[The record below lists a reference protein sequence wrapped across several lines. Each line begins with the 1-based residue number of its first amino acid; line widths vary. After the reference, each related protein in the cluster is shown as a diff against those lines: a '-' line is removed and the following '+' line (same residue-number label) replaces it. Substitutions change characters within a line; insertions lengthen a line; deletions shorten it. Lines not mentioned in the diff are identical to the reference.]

1 MLMILLLCGS
11 SKCLLKANNDTIPL
25 RAGCYEAIAEV
36 PISLIKQANI
46 KLIERKYLLEIN
58 KEQDSIINLK
68 NKYIVQQDSIINKFQ
83 EKVNIANNIN
93 SELKTKINKYNKFAY
108 ISGIAISCC
117 IILLICK

>member
-1 MLMILLLCGS
+1 MILLLFGS
-11 SKCLLKANNDTIPL
+11 FKCLLRANNDTIPL
-25 RAGCYEAIAEV
+25 RAGYYEAIAEV

-83 EKVNIANNIN
+83 EKINITNNIN
-93 SELKTKINKYNKFAY
+93 NELKTKINKYNKFAY
-108 ISGIAISCC
+108 IGGIAISCC